1 IAPPDQ
7 FLLENSFGYGIARM
21 IEEKVPPGQPVFAM
35 DGIPDSYTSHE
46 ILVSFR
52 SASTQALADALNM
65 GWYEASQPAIARVFP
80 FPERKVRRMRVVQK
94 SQAPYPQQWSAHEL
108 RFYNHGL
115 ELTRK
120 TGWRL
125 HAWPNPWE
133 AQLAFDNYLATRWR
147 SGETASPGMF
157 LDVDFGQEESVDE
170 VRLIAS

>member
-1 IAPPDQ
+1 
-7 FLLENSFGYGIARM
+7 
-21 IEEKVPPGQPVFAM
+21 
-35 DGIPDSYTSHE
+35 
-46 ILVSFR
+46 
-52 SASTQALADALNM
+52 ALNM

-125 HAWPNPWE
+125 HAWPNPWQ
-133 AQLAFDNYLATRWR
+133 AQLAFDNSLATRWR

-170 VRLIAS
+170 VRLIASSDSEPAQLELESMNPLTGAWEKVAGNPPAVRAPVPPGIPRMATS